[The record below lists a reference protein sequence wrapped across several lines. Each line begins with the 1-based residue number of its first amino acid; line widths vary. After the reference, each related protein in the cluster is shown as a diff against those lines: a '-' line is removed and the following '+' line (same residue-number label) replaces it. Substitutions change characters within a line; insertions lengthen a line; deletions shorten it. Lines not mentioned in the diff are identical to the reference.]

1 MGARSLR
8 HAARPVEVAPV
19 RLLSLRLLLALVLV
33 AGPGACGD
41 PDPEQAA
48 DDLASMKGAVDAEL
62 RDLAGVLTG
71 SGLAV
76 ERAQGRVESEGMST
90 YRAEDYKASAVV
102 VGEGAEG
109 DQVEQAAAALE
120 EAGWTRTS
128 DGLDASEPWAQLERD
143 DFRTTIGWTKVGERE
158 LVLTLDQEGEVEVPK
173 DSEPVERDNSED
185 IPLD

>member
-1 MGARSLR
+1 M
-8 HAARPVEVAPV
+8 AAA
-19 RLLSLRLLLALVLV
+19 
-33 AGPGACGD
+33 
-41 PDPEQAA
+41 
-48 DDLASMKGAVDAEL
+48 
-62 RDLAGVLTG
+62 LTG
-71 SGLAV
+71 TGLTV
-76 ERAQGRVESEGMST
+76 ERAQGRVQSEGMST

-109 DQVEQAAAALE
+109 EQVDQAAAALE
-120 EAGWTRTS
+120 EAGWSRTS

-173 DSEPVERDNSED
+173 DAEPVDRDNAED

>member
-1 MGARSLR
+1 M
-8 HAARPVEVAPV
+8 
-19 RLLSLRLLLALVLV
+19 RLLPLRLLLALALAVGL
-33 AGPGACGD
+33 GSCGD

-48 DDLASMKGAVDAEL
+48 DDLASMKQAVNAEL
-62 RDLAGVLTG
+62 RDMAAALTG
-71 SGLAV
+71 TGLAV

-109 DQVEQAAAALE
+109 EQVDQAAAALE
-120 EAGWTRTS
+120 EAGWSRTS

-158 LVLTLDQEGEVEVPK
+158 LVLTLDQDGEVEVPT
-173 DSEPVERDNSED
+173 DAEPVQRDNSED